1 MYRKKYITHCTSTE
15 HFQVLIRNAISLL
28 EIDAQDSWL
37 LQGGG
42 YSMYNKIKKT
52 QMLLT
57 LVITLFL

>member
-1 MYRKKYITHCTSTE
+1 
-15 HFQVLIRNAISLL
+15 LL